1 MLFILESESES
12 LLLTTKW
19 LIKLTSKLIAL
30 GGYGTQCRGRWSQE
44 TSCVGQT
51 WGSGLE
57 LKDINLVLGKS
68 LHLNNKFVSSWALGW
83 GSSFLW
89 EKPGVFLWFI
99 FILPIFTGDLTAQ
112 KPWIAYQKQKQRTL
126 EEYAHTGPHGITKG
140 KVLRVILDRNLYNI
154 WGNNLQWV
162 RVQITEGKDLR
173 DLQINSSSVKR

>member
-1 MLFILESESES
+1 MNLRASFLQQSDLLGWLQNS
-12 LLLTTKW
+12 LPW
-19 LIKLTSKLIAL
+19 EVMEPSIKGDGVRKQLVW
-30 GGYGTQCRGRWSQE
+30 C
-44 TSCVGQT
+44 QT

-57 LKDINLVLGKS
+57 LKDINLVFGKA
-68 LHLNNKFVSSWALGW
+68 LHLNNKFVSSWVLDQ

-99 FILPIFTGDLTAQ
+99 FILSIFTGDLTAQ
-112 KPWIAYQKQKQRTL
+112 KPWVAYQKQKQRTL

-173 DLQINSSSVKR
+173 DL